1 MPKISDERRA
11 ERRAAI
17 LAAARASFEING
29 LHAATMDDIIR
40 RSGLSAGAVYSYF
53 PTKDELIEAALASSM
68 ADLAQMLARIF
79 DRAPP
84 MTPAELIGRATA
96 AIQEFSKQD
105 GGDRTRIAMHGWSEA
120 LRNAKLRTT
129 MAAIYRAFRESLLT
143 VAQRWRVTGMIPLDA
158 EPAEAASVLFSLI
171 LGFVAQE
178 AILGDVDPERHW
190 RGLAAIAGESQQART
205 AVSTN

>member
-53 PTKDELIEAALASSM
+53 PSKDELIEAALASSM
-68 ADLAQMLARIF
+68 ADLAEILAPIF
-79 DRAPP
+79 AHAPP
-84 MTPAELIGRATA
+84 LPPAELIGQTTA
-96 AIQEFSKQD
+96 AIQHFSRQD

-120 LRNAKLRTT
+120 VRNAKLRAS
-129 MAAIYRAFRESLLT
+129 MAAIYLAFRESLFS
-143 VAQRWRVTGMIPLDA
+143 VAKRWRAAGMIPLESD
-158 EPAEAASVLFSLI
+158 PAETASIF
-171 LGFVAQE
+171 F
-178 AILGDVDPERHW
+178 P
-190 RGLAAIAGESQQART
+190 
-205 AVSTN
+205 